1 MMEKDVPDMEG
12 GSRDLPEL
20 FDYPSA
26 TRERREEGMVM
37 DVRGDTARVLLPRK
51 RLCDGCG
58 SCCVMVDEETML
70 AEADNSV
77 GAKQGDNVLVDIPRG
92 VAIRAAY
99 ILYGIPLLAFLV
111 GLGLGSLLGSVVFGG
126 GASVVVGLVTALVFL
141 VISFILISRIYA
153 PGSRAS
159 SRYRLVIRKV
169 LD

>member
-1 MMEKDVPDMEG
+1 MMEKDDPDIEG

-26 TRERREEGMVM
+26 TRARLEEGTVM
-37 DVRGDTARVLLPRK
+37 EVRGDMAKVLLPRK

-70 AEADNSV
+70 AEAENGA
-77 GAKQGDNVLVDIPRG
+77 GAKRGDHVIVDIPKG

-126 GASVVVGLVTALVFL
+126 GAGVVAGLISAFGLL
-141 VISFILISRIYA
+141 VIAFILISRIYA

-169 LD
+169 LE